1 MDEKAYKG
9 PERRRS
15 QRRKTADRRQEIRFE
30 PDRED
35 RRKNKGRRKTDGAFW
50 NK

>member
-1 MDEKAYKG
+1 MDETYKG
-9 PERRRS
+9 PERRRD

-35 RRKNKGRRKTDGAFW
+35 RRKRGGRRKTDGLFW

>member
-1 MDEKAYKG
+1 MNQVYRG
-9 PERRRS
+9 PERRRG
-15 QRRKTADRRQEIRFE
+15 QRRITPDRRMEIRFE

-35 RRKNKGRRKTDGAFW
+35 RRKNSGRRKTDQLIW

>member
-1 MDEKAYKG
+1 MEDTYKG
-9 PERRRS
+9 PERRRD
-15 QRRKTADRRQEIRFE
+15 QRRKTTDRRQEIRFE

-35 RRKNKGRRKTDGAFW
+35 RRKNNGRRKRDQLFW